1 MTFNPYPF
9 EKLRALLE
17 SCDTNANK
25 TESCKLHSSSGLNL
39 SIGEPAFP
47 SPTKVVQALC
57 DNASLIRYYPTLDS
71 KLPEAQR
78 EFFYKRFNIALKEDE
93 LIPTFGSRE
102 VLFNFTHFIFTS
114 TICKKQNTPT
124 LAFPN
129 PFYQIYEGAQ
139 IPNHADAIYM
149 PLNEQNDFKPKLL
162 ESDLRKVS
170 MVILNSPNNP
180 TGQILNREELMEW
193 AKLALEYDFILVNDE
208 CYSEI
213 YKDNAPPSLLE
224 ACKAIGNT
232 SFKNSFV
239 INSISKRLSAPGL
252 RSGFIAGDSNIL
264 KDYKVFRTYVGI
276 SMPLTLQKA
285 SIIAWQEDEY
295 AQSIRKKFAKNLE
308 IAQEIFPNTHVYP
321 YTFYLW
327 LCVANTKH
335 KIPKDFTS
343 DMLFTQE
350 LYKRS
355 GHKVLP
361 GSFLGREKSGMGYVR
376 IALTHEED
384 IMRKALLD
392 IKECY
397 EDFIKRD

>member
-1 MTFNPYPF
+1 M
-9 EKLRALLE
+9 
-17 SCDTNANK
+17 
-25 TESCKLHSSSGLNL
+25 
-39 SIGEPAFP
+39 
-47 SPTKVVQALC
+47 
-57 DNASLIRYYPTLDS
+57 
-71 KLPEAQR
+71 
-78 EFFYKRFNIALKEDE
+78 KEDE

-114 TICKKQNTPT
+114 DICKKQNKPT
-124 LAFPN
+124 LSFPN

-139 IPNHADAIYM
+139 IANHADAIYM

-355 GHKVLP
+355 GHKILP

-376 IALTHEED
+376 IALTHEEEV
-384 IMRKALLD
+384 MRKALLD

>member
-71 KLPEAQR
+71 KLPEVQR

-114 TICKKQNTPT
+114 DICKKQNTPT

-139 IPNHADAIYM
+139 IANHADAIYM
-149 PLNEQNDFKPKLL
+149 PLSEQNNFKPKLL

-397 EDFIKRD
+397 EDFTKRD

>member
-1 MTFNPYPF
+1 MIFNPYPF
-9 EKLRALLE
+9 ERLRTLLE
-17 SCDTNANK
+17 SCNPNA
-25 TESCKLHSSSGLNL
+25 SGVGSDGLNL
-39 SIGEPAFP
+39 SIGEPAFNAP
-47 SPTKVVQALC
+47 EKVVQTLRDHAG
-57 DNASLIRYYPTLDS
+57 LIRYYPSLDT
-71 KLPEAQR
+71 KLQEVQR
-78 EFFYKRFNIALKEDE
+78 DFFYKRFNIALQESE

-114 TICKKQNTPT
+114 GICKKENKPT

-139 IPNHADAIYM
+139 IANHADVIYM
-149 PLNEQNDFKPKLL
+149 PLCEQNDFKPKLVK
-162 ESDLRKVS
+162 SDLEKVS

-180 TGQILNREELMEW
+180 TGQILNKQELIEW
-193 AKLALEYDFILVNDE
+193 VKLALEYNFILVNDE

-213 YKDNAPPSLLE
+213 YKDDAPPSLLE
-224 ACKAIGNT
+224 ACMAAGNT
-232 SFKNSFV
+232 SFKNTLV

-252 RSGFIAGDSNIL
+252 RSGFIAGDSCIL

-285 SIIAWQEDEY
+285 SIVAWQEDEY
-295 AQSIRKKFAKNLE
+295 ALSTRKKFAKNLE
-308 IAQEIFPNTHVYP
+308 IAQEIFPNARIYP

-327 LCVANTKH
+327 LHVAGTKRV
-335 KIPKDFTS
+335 IPKDFTS

-350 LYKRS
+350 LYSKT

-361 GSFLGREKSGMGYVR
+361 GSFLGRNTSGVGYVR

-384 IMRKALLD
+384 RMRKVLLE
-392 IKECY
+392 IKDCY
-397 EDFIKRD
+397 NDFIS

>member
-17 SCDTNANK
+17 TCDTNDNK

-47 SPTKVVQALC
+47 SPEKVVKTLC
-57 DNASLIRYYPTLDS
+57 DNANLIRYYPTLDS
-71 KLPEAQR
+71 KLPEVQR

-139 IPNHADAIYM
+139 IANHADAIYM
-149 PLNEQNDFKPKLL
+149 PLSEQNDFKPKLL

-308 IAQEIFPNTHVYP
+308 IAQEIFPHTRVYP

-327 LCVANTKH
+327 LCVANTRH

>member
-71 KLPEAQR
+71 KLPEVQR
-78 EFFYKRFNIALKEDE
+78 EFFYKRFNIALQEDE

-139 IPNHADAIYM
+139 IANHADAIYM
-149 PLNEQNDFKPKLL
+149 PLNEQNNFKPKLL
-162 ESDLRKVS
+162 ESDLKKVS

-295 AQSIRKKFAKNLE
+295 AESIRKKFAKNLE
-308 IAQEIFPNTHVYP
+308 IAQEIFPHTRVYP

-355 GHKVLP
+355 GHKILP

-376 IALTHEED
+376 IALTHEEEV
-384 IMRKALLD
+384 MRKALLD

>member
-17 SCDTNANK
+17 TCDPNANK

-71 KLPEAQR
+71 KLPEVQR

-114 TICKKQNTPT
+114 TICKKQNKPT

-139 IPNHADAIYM
+139 IANHADAIYM

-162 ESDLRKVS
+162 ESDLKKVS

-193 AKLALEYDFILVNDE
+193 AKFALEYDFILVNDE

-213 YKDNAPPSLLE
+213 YKDDAPPSLLE

-308 IAQEIFPNTHVYP
+308 IAQEIFPHTRVYP

-376 IALTHEED
+376 IALTHEEEV
-384 IMRKALLD
+384 MRKALLG

>member
-1 MTFNPYPF
+1 M
-9 EKLRALLE
+9 
-17 SCDTNANK
+17 
-25 TESCKLHSSSGLNL
+25 
-39 SIGEPAFP
+39 
-47 SPTKVVQALC
+47 
-57 DNASLIRYYPTLDS
+57 
-71 KLPEAQR
+71 
-78 EFFYKRFNIALKEDE
+78 KEDE

-139 IPNHADAIYM
+139 IANHADVIYM

-335 KIPKDFTS
+335 KFQKILLVICFS
-343 DMLFTQE
+343 H
-350 LYKRS
+350 RS
-355 GHKVLP
+355 YIKEADIRYCPAH
-361 GSFLGREKSGMGYVR
+361 FLDE
-376 IALTHEED
+376 
-384 IMRKALLD
+384 RKAAWD
-392 IKECY
+392 MCVSP
-397 EDFIKRD
+397 

>member
-1 MTFNPYPF
+1 
-9 EKLRALLE
+9 
-17 SCDTNANK
+17 
-25 TESCKLHSSSGLNL
+25 
-39 SIGEPAFP
+39 
-47 SPTKVVQALC
+47 
-57 DNASLIRYYPTLDS
+57 
-71 KLPEAQR
+71 
-78 EFFYKRFNIALKEDE
+78 
-93 LIPTFGSRE
+93 
-102 VLFNFTHFIFTS
+102 
-114 TICKKQNTPT
+114 
-124 LAFPN
+124 
-129 PFYQIYEGAQ
+129 
-139 IPNHADAIYM
+139 M

-295 AQSIRKKFAKNLE
+295 AESIRKKFAKNLE
-308 IAQEIFPNTHVYP
+308 IAQEIFPHTRVYP

-327 LCVANTKH
+327 LCVANTRH

-397 EDFIKRD
+397 EYFIKRD

>member
-71 KLPEAQR
+71 KLPEVQR

-139 IPNHADAIYM
+139 IANHADVIYM

-162 ESDLRKVS
+162 ESDLKKVS

-355 GHKVLP
+355 GHKILP

-376 IALTHEED
+376 IALTHEEEV
-384 IMRKALLD
+384 MRKALLD

>member
-17 SCDTNANK
+17 TCDTNDNK

-47 SPTKVVQALC
+47 SPEKVVKTLC
-57 DNASLIRYYPTLDS
+57 DNANLIRYYPTLDS
-71 KLPEAQR
+71 KLPEVQR
-78 EFFYKRFNIALKEDE
+78 EFFYKRFNIALQEDE

-139 IPNHADAIYM
+139 IANHADAIYM

-308 IAQEIFPNTHVYP
+308 IAQEIFPHTHVYP

-327 LCVANTKH
+327 LCVANTRH

-355 GHKVLP
+355 GHKILP

-376 IALTHEED
+376 IALTHEEEV
-384 IMRKALLD
+384 MRKALLD

-397 EDFIKRD
+397 EDFTKRD

>member
-9 EKLRALLE
+9 EKLRTLLE
-17 SCDTNANK
+17 SCDPNANK

-47 SPTKVVQALC
+47 SPKKVVQALC

-71 KLPEAQR
+71 KLQEVQR
-78 EFFYKRFNIALKEDE
+78 EFFHKRFNISLQEDE

-114 TICKKQNTPT
+114 GICKKQNKPT

-139 IPNHADAIYM
+139 IANHADAIYM

-162 ESDLRKVS
+162 ESDLKKVS

-213 YKDNAPPSLLE
+213 YRDNAPSGLLE
-224 ACKAIGNT
+224 ACRAIGNT
-232 SFKNSFV
+232 SFKNTFV

-308 IAQEIFPNTHVYP
+308 IAQEIFPNTRVYP

-335 KIPKDFTS
+335 KLPKDFTS

-361 GSFLGREKSGMGYVR
+361 GSFLGREQSGIGYVR

-384 IMRKALLD
+384 TMRKALLD
-392 IKECY
+392 IKDCY